1 MEVLDELRR
10 PHHRVVQR
18 TVLHLFQEHRLLL
31 FSHIPFDVDVRHE
44 PGDHVFS
51 PLGIA
56 VVILVKLRPE
66 ASLEAEVYLDVIQ
79 PDTAGLRYSQ

>member
-18 TVLHLFQEHRLLL
+18 TVLHLVQKHRLLL
-31 FSHIPFDVDVRHE
+31 FSHIPFDVHVRHE
-44 PGDHVFS
+44 LGELVFS

-56 VVILVKLRPE
+56 VVILVKLRRE
-66 ASLEAEVYLDVIQ
+66 ASLEAEVYLDVVQ
-79 PDTAGLRYSQ
+79 PDAAGLRYSQ